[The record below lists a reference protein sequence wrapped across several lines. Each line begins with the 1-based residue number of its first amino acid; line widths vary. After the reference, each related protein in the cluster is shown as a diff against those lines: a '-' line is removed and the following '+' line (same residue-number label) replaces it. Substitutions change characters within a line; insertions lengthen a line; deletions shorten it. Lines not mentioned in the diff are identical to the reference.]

1 MLSLMKGKKLRKL
14 PNYCLHYFYYSF
26 NVLICF
32 SCVQG
37 CPLWDSNE
45 YTEHER
51 RQLLIARLPNVEMLN
66 GGGSIEH
73 DEREDAERAFIRY
86 YIDKPE
92 SDRPDR
98 YWFRYLQTL
107 LKIS

>member
-1 MLSLMKGKKLRKL
+1 
-14 PNYCLHYFYYSF
+14 
-26 NVLICF
+26 
-32 SCVQG
+32 
-37 CPLWDSNE
+37 
-45 YTEHER
+45 
-51 RQLLIARLPNVEMLN
+51 MLN